1 MASTVVNPAV
11 AASAVASLVDGVE
24 RAGKVLS
31 ARPGAIVL
39 QVNAAGGGRLVC
51 LLADGLT
58 RLPNGV
64 HADLAAVV
72 DPPPRG
78 APVTVGASRIGVGG
92 RVFTVVR
99 RWDSRVGRIDVSDTG
114 LTVISDALRPAE
126 LGVPV
131 AARGRL
137 ARWLA
142 GSSDDPVRSLVGW
155 GRGLTPGG
163 DDLLAGAAVGLH
175 AAGRP
180 DLLRRL
186 AAALPADLDDRTTA
200 LSADLLRLALAG
212 HACAEVGHMLR
223 TLHATARDPVHRS
236 GLVAATA
243 ALLAVGHTS
252 GADLAAGLLM
262 GLRPAGRVAL
272 PSS

>member
-1 MASTVVNPAV
+1 MASTVANPAV

-24 RAGKVLS
+24 RAASVLS
-31 ARPGAIVL
+31 ARPEAIVL
-39 QVNAAGGGRLVC
+39 QVDAAAGHRLVC
-51 LLADGLT
+51 LLADDLT

-64 HADLAAVV
+64 HADLAGVV

-78 APVTVGASRIGVGG
+78 AQATVGASRIGVGG

-99 RWDSRVGRIDVSDTG
+99 RWDSRIGRIDVSDIG
-114 LTVISDALRPAE
+114 LAVIAGALCNAE
-126 LGVPV
+126 FGVPL
-131 AARGRL
+131 AARDRL

-142 GSSDDPVRSLVGW
+142 GSSDDPVRSLVGL

-180 DLLRRL
+180 DLACRL
-186 AAALPADLDDRTTA
+186 AAALPTDLDVRTTA

-212 HACAEVGHMLR
+212 HACAEVGQVLR
-223 TLHATARDPVHRS
+223 TLHGTARDPAHRP
-236 GLVAATA
+236 GLVATTTR
-243 ALLAVGHTS
+243 LLAVGHTS
-252 GADLAAGLLM
+252 GADLAAGLLI
-262 GLRPAGRVAL
+262 GLEPAARVARH
-272 PSS
+272 SS